1 MLPHTHTHTLQRQPT
16 EASERERQR
25 EKGKRRQARLFS
37 HPLDVDCTLFSPW
50 HHHGTGSR
58 SCWKIRCADSSI
70 ISLRWPCTRA
80 AGGRNASGS
89 LRRTAACSGRLT
101 ESARARACV
110 HTAPQSLFPAGEAA
124 KFITAQRQGKKTCV
138 LTSVR
143 KLCSCTVMMLSAA
156 ASLDNDRQRACDGRK
171 KRHKA

>member
-1 MLPHTHTHTLQRQPT
+1 MTLIISWIIHELTGLSARDTTCRLKSPAHVETLHQGDRGGVNCLLGDAATHTHTLQRQPT
-16 EASERERQR
+16 GASERERQR
-25 EKGKRRQARLFS
+25 ERAKRRQARLFS

-58 SCWKIRCADSSI
+58 GCWEIRCAASSI

-110 HTAPQSLFPAGEAA
+110 QSHSPTKPLPSWRG
-124 KFITAQRQGKKTCV
+124 C
-138 LTSVR
+138 
-143 KLCSCTVMMLSAA
+143 
-156 ASLDNDRQRACDGRK
+156 
-171 KRHKA
+171 